1 MSDKPHI
8 VRVVA
13 DEARRMYFRRRR
25 EREAL
30 PRPRIR
36 HQEIGVEFVDQEFI
50 PYADLGYNSD
60 IGFFRLSQTFDVP
73 NEAAP
78 FAAAGRLIDPG
89 GIVVT
94 TGASH
99 RLTNDEIGGL
109 LERHVAG
116 DYGEFGQFYNL
127 DVDDAMLT
135 AESLEPADRG
145 TANKVHTL
153 TGLDTIVSAYTVRE
167 HCIWVITEAG
177 ENRTTLL
184 LFAGPARG

>member
-1 MSDKPHI
+1 MLQKPHI
-8 VRVVA
+8 VRLVA
-13 DEARRMYFRRRR
+13 DEARKIYFRPHGRY
-25 EREAL
+25 AL

-36 HQEIGVEFVDQEFI
+36 HEEIGVEFVDQEFI
-50 PYADLGYNSD
+50 PYADLGYSSD
-60 IGFFRLSQTFDVP
+60 IGFFRLSKTFNVP

-78 FAAAGRLIDPG
+78 YAAAGRLIDPG

-99 RLTNDEIGGL
+99 YLTNDEIRGL
-109 LERHVAG
+109 LDRHVAG

-135 AESLEPADRG
+135 AESPGLSDRG
-145 TANKVHTL
+145 AANKVHTL
-153 TGLDTIVSAYTVRE
+153 TGLDAIISAYTVRE
-167 HCIWVITEAG
+167 YRIWVITEAG

-184 LFAGPARG
+184 LLAGPAGG

>member
-1 MSDKPHI
+1 MSEKPHI

-13 DEARRMYFRRRR
+13 DEARRLYFRRRGGR
-25 EREAL
+25 EVL
-30 PRPRIR
+30 PRPRVR
-36 HQEIGVEFVDQEFI
+36 HEEIGVEFADQDFI

-60 IGFFRLSQTFDVP
+60 IGFFCLSKTFDVP

-94 TGASH
+94 TGVSH
-99 RLTNDEIGGL
+99 RLTNDEIRGL
-109 LERHVAG
+109 LDRHVAG
-116 DYGEFGQFYNL
+116 DYGEFGEFYHL

-135 AESLEPADRG
+135 AELPGLFDRG
-145 TANKVHTL
+145 AANKVHTL
-153 TGLDTIVSAYTVRE
+153 TGLDAIVSAYTVRE
-167 HCIWVITEAG
+167 HRIWVITEAG

-184 LFAGPARG
+184 LFAGPAPG

>member
-1 MSDKPHI
+1 MSQKPHI

-13 DEARRMYFRRRR
+13 DEARKMYFRRRHG
-25 EREAL
+25 REAL

-36 HQEIGVEFVDQEFI
+36 QEEIGVEFVDHEFI

-60 IGFFRLSQTFDVP
+60 IGFFCLSKTLDVP

-78 FAAAGRLIDPG
+78 YAAAGRLIDPG

-99 RLTNDEIGGL
+99 RLTNDEIRDL
-109 LERHVAG
+109 LDRHVAG
-116 DYGEFGQFYNL
+116 DYGEFGEFYNL

-135 AESLEPADRG
+135 AESFGHSERG
-145 TANKVHTL
+145 AANKVYTL
-153 TGLDTIVSAYTVRE
+153 TGLDAIVSAYTVRE
-167 HCIWVITEAG
+167 HRIWVITEAG

-184 LFAGPARG
+184 LFAGLVEG

>member
-13 DEARRMYFRRRR
+13 DEARKMYFRRRR
-25 EREAL
+25 GREAL

-36 HQEIGVEFVDQEFI
+36 QEEIGVEFVDQEFI
-50 PYADLGYNSD
+50 PYADLGYNGD
-60 IGFFRLSQTFDVP
+60 IGFFRLSKTFDVL

-78 FAAAGRLIDPG
+78 YAAVGRLIDPG

-99 RLTNDEIGGL
+99 RLTNDEMRDL
-109 LERHVAG
+109 LDRHVAG
-116 DYGEFGQFYNL
+116 DYGEFGEFYNL
-127 DVDDAMLT
+127 DVDDTMLT
-135 AESLEPADRG
+135 AESLGLSDRG
-145 TANKVHTL
+145 VANKVYTL
-153 TGLDTIVSAYTVRE
+153 TGLDAIVSAYTVRE
-167 HCIWVITEAG
+167 HRIWVITEAG

-184 LFAGPARG
+184 LFAGLVEG